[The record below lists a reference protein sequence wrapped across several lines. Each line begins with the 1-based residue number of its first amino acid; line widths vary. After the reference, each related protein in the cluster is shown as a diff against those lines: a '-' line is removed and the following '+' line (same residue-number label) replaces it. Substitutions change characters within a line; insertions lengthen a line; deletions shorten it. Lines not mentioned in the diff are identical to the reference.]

1 MTPLSFLFGRESN
14 GLFAPGKNC
23 VITTLTTSGV
33 PRSRKLR
40 VGTCS
45 EDGAH
50 LWFVIPKGR
59 GVASDIARDSNVMLT
74 VLNAG
79 TGKLVHVSGAANVL
93 SDRVSPLYLAPD
105 FQQPRALSVVIGEMD
120 FALLC
125 VEVDEQ
131 DLAEER
137 RPPNSLFGVFQ
148 NSLWLAQD
156 RPQHRGTEAK

>member
-1 MTPLSFLFGRESN
+1 MTPLSFLFGRESS
-14 GLFAPGKNC
+14 GLFAPAKNC
-23 VITTLTTSGV
+23 VITTLTASGV

-45 EDGAH
+45 EDCAH
-50 LWFVIPKGR
+50 VWFVIPKER
-59 GVASDIARDSNVMLT
+59 SIASDIARDANVMLT
-74 VLNAG
+74 VLSATSG
-79 TGKLVHVSGAANVL
+79 RLVHVSGVASVL

-131 DLAEER
+131 DLADER
-137 RPPNSLFGVFQ
+137 RVPNSLFGVFQ
-148 NSLWLAQD
+148 NSLGLAQD
-156 RPQHRGTEAK
+156 RQQHR